1 MNQERRDELNE
12 VTDLLGEA
20 SDRLRE
26 IIDEEQQA
34 YDDLPEGLQYSRTG
48 ESMLNAIDQ
57 METFD
62 DHIHKVSDEVEDFIK
77 PKRKKKDVKK

>member
-1 MNQERRDELNE
+1 MNKERREELIE
-12 VTDLLGEA
+12 VVDLLGDA

-26 IIDEEQQA
+26 IIDDEQQA

-62 DHIHKVSDEVEDFIK
+62 DHINKVSDEVEDFIK